1 MNVCIDPELAS
12 LRNLGGIWIDPD
24 QITRA
29 DFFQNDS
36 GQQTI
41 ATPEVQAAASWKT
54 LRHHVV
60 DLNRT
65 PKRRRGLERVL
76 VKKSDEQ
83 VAIQRRSSS
92 NFAS

>member
-41 ATPEVQAAASWKT
+41 ATPEVQAAARWKT
-54 LRHHVV
+54 LRHYVV

-83 VAIQRRSSS
+83 VAIQRSSS
-92 NFAS
+92 SSCAS